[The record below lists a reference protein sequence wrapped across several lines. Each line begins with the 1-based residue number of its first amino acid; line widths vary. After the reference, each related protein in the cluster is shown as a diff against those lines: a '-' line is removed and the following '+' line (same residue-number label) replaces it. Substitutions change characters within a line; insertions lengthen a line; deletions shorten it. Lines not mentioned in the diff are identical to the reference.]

1 MKSKSTLYELLG
13 VSSSADAV
21 ELQGAYRR
29 ALAALEGR
37 RAVLTS
43 EEFRE
48 REQVLRVAHSTL
60 RNPSL
65 RADYDAELAAAE
77 RAARAA
83 VATSKLVTRE
93 AARAD
98 ALGLRADALALRA
111 DAIMARAEVE
121 GALARPP
128 SAVAALLSGANGLAR
143 VIGLLVIIGAS
154 AFGLTRCAS
163 GDQGA
168 HRAALEARA
177 AEQIR
182 LQEYAQTYGV
192 RPANIAE
199 LERMEAE
206 RQRREIET
214 RQADQERRRREE
226 DKRRWEEEVRRAS
239 ESVTYNIQQAQNAE
253 RLKAEQ
259 ARELKFREEQLLL
272 ELQYAGTDAARQR
285 IELQIRQLRER
296 RGQP

>member
-1 MKSKSTLYELLG
+1 
-13 VSSSADAV
+13 
-21 ELQGAYRR
+21 
-29 ALAALEGR
+29 
-37 RAVLTS
+37 
-43 EEFRE
+43 
-48 REQVLRVAHSTL
+48 
-60 RNPSL
+60 
-65 RADYDAELAAAE
+65 
-77 RAARAA
+77 
-83 VATSKLVTRE
+83 
-93 AARAD
+93 
-98 ALGLRADALALRA
+98 
-111 DAIMARAEVE
+111 
-121 GALARPP
+121 
-128 SAVAALLSGANGLAR
+128 
-143 VIGLLVIIGAS
+143 
-154 AFGLTRCAS
+154 
-163 GDQGA
+163 
-168 HRAALEARA
+168 LEARA

-182 LQEYAQTYGV
+182 LQEYARTYGV

-285 IELQIRQLRER
+285 IELQIRQLREL